1 MLFDVWGSDTLIHW
15 AGWAMVFIG
24 LIVLNEVGR
33 RTKLGAAIIFGVAPL
48 AMTIYCV
55 AIAIGVSQGAEWALT
70 NPTHVYQN
78 SWFHYAKVYAALAGC
93 WGFIAIK
100 YQWGKIGKAH
110 WFRAWPFVIVAINIM
125 IAVVSDFESAYHFF
139 VLGQSTWVTS
149 EGATQLAGWNNVFN
163 GIAGIIN
170 IFCMTGWWSVYAS
183 EDQTDMLWPDMT
195 WVYIIAYDIWN
206 FCYTYNCL
214 PTHSWFCGF
223 ALLLAPT
230 VAAFIWNKG
239 GWIQNRA
246 FTLAIWCMFA
256 QVFPYFQE
264 ESIFVTHSTLDPG
277 AATAVSIAALVAN
290 IAAIIYIA
298 YRAKKLGRNPYKQD
312 VFEGT
317 SDWEKATA
325 RRAKV
330 DYAHAEQRAW
340 RRHRLSTKQHS
351 RLRATQRIVEP
362 PECDSF
368 AFRGPFA
375 AARMRPNDALELNRI
390 LYFARALYGSIF
402 GYSVVPI
409 LSLGD
414 I

>member
-15 AGWAMVFIG
+15 AGWAIVFIG

-139 VLGQSTWVTS
+139 VLGESTWVTS

-183 EDQTDMLWPDMT
+183 EDKTDMLWPDMT

-230 VAAFIWNKG
+230 VAAFIWEQG
-239 GWIQNRA
+239 R
-246 FTLAIWCMFA
+246 
-256 QVFPYFQE
+256 
-264 ESIFVTHSTLDPG
+264 LDPEPRLYAG
-277 AATAVSIAALVAN
+277 HLVHVCPGVPVLPGGVHLCDPLHARPRRR
-290 IAAIIYIA
+290 
-298 YRAKKLGRNPYKQD
+298 YRGLDRRTGRQ
-312 VFEGT
+312 
-317 SDWEKATA
+317 
-325 RRAKV
+325 RRR
-330 DYAHAEQRAW
+330 DHL
-340 RRHRLSTKQHS
+340 HRLPRQ
-351 RLRATQRIVEP
+351 E
-362 PECDSF
+362 
-368 AFRGPFA
+368 
-375 AARMRPNDALELNRI
+375 ARPQ
-390 LYFARALYGSIF
+390 
-402 GYSVVPI
+402 
-409 LSLGD
+409 SLQAGCL
-414 I
+414 

>member
-163 GIAGIIN
+163 GIAGLIN

-214 PTHSWFCGF
+214 PTHSWYCGI

-230 VAAFIWNKG
+230 IAGLWWNKG

-246 FTLAIWCMFA
+246 FTLSMWCMFC
-256 QVFPYFQE
+256 QVCPMFAND
-264 ESIFVTHSTLDPG
+264 SIF
-277 AATAVSIAALVAN
+277 AVQSVNNPAVNTVVASIALIAN
-290 IAAIIYIA
+290 IAALSYIIY
-298 YRAKKLGRNPYKQD
+298 RSKKLKVNPYKQE
-312 VFEGT
+312 VFVGT
-317 SDWEKATA
+317 KDFREAMA
-325 RRAKV
+325 RRASTDYLLATEPTSATAAEIAEMVAYNELPVEGKPGFVYVAV
-330 DYAHAEQRAW
+330 DKNGQE
-340 RRHRLSTKQHS
+340 
-351 RLRATQRIVEP
+351 ATETIKRE
-362 PECDSF
+362 
-368 AFRGPFA
+368 
-375 AARMRPNDALELNRI
+375 
-390 LYFARALYGSIF
+390 
-402 GYSVVPI
+402 
-409 LSLGD
+409 
-414 I
+414 

>member
-183 EDQTDMLWPDMT
+183 EDKTDMLWPDMT

-206 FCYTYNCL
+206 F
-214 PTHSWFCGF
+214 
-223 ALLLAPT
+223 
-230 VAAFIWNKG
+230 
-239 GWIQNRA
+239 
-246 FTLAIWCMFA
+246 
-256 QVFPYFQE
+256 FQE
-264 ESIFVTHSTLDPG
+264 ESIFVTHSTLDPV
-277 AATAVSIAALVAN
+277 AATAVSIAALIAN

-312 VFEGT
+312 IFEGT

-330 DYAHAEQRAW
+330 DYAHAE
-340 RRHRLSTKQHS
+340 
-351 RLRATQRIVEP
+351 
-362 PECDSF
+362 
-368 AFRGPFA
+368 
-375 AARMRPNDALELNRI
+375 
-390 LYFARALYGSIF
+390 
-402 GYSVVPI
+402 
-409 LSLGD
+409 
-414 I
+414 

>member
-163 GIAGIIN
+163 GIAGLIN

-183 EDQTDMLWPDMT
+183 EDQTDMLWSRHHGYEDDGLTSENVRLYPSVRGHDP
-195 WVYIIAYDIWN
+195 
-206 FCYTYNCL
+206 NCL
-214 PTHSWFCGF
+214 
-223 ALLLAPT
+223 
-230 VAAFIWNKG
+230 
-239 GWIQNRA
+239 R
-246 FTLAIWCMFA
+246 
-256 QVFPYFQE
+256 
-264 ESIFVTHSTLDPG
+264 
-277 AATAVSIAALVAN
+277 
-290 IAAIIYIA
+290 
-298 YRAKKLGRNPYKQD
+298 YR
-312 VFEGT
+312 
-317 SDWEKATA
+317 W
-325 RRAKV
+325 
-330 DYAHAEQRAW
+330 
-340 RRHRLSTKQHS
+340 
-351 RLRATQRIVEP
+351 
-362 PECDSF
+362 
-368 AFRGPFA
+368 
-375 AARMRPNDALELNRI
+375 
-390 LYFARALYGSIF
+390 
-402 GYSVVPI
+402 
-409 LSLGD
+409 
-414 I
+414 

>member
-1 MLFDVWGSDTLIHW
+1 MLFDVWGSNTAIHW
-15 AGWAMVFIG
+15 LGWAMVFVG
-24 LIVLNEVGR
+24 LIALNEVGR
-33 RTKLGAAIIFGVAPL
+33 RTKAGAAIIFGVAPL

-100 YQWGKIGKAH
+100 YQWGKIGKAK

-139 VLGQSTWVTS
+139 ALGETTWVTS
-149 EGATQLAGWNNVFN
+149 EGATQLAGWNNVF
-163 GIAGIIN
+163 
-170 IFCMTGWWSVYAS
+170 
-183 EDQTDMLWPDMT
+183 
-195 WVYIIAYDIWN
+195 N

-264 ESIFVTHSTLDPG
+264 ESVFVTHSTLDPG
-277 AATAVSIAALVAN
+277 AALVVSVLALVAN
-290 IAAIIYIA
+290 IAAILYIA

-317 SDWEKATA
+317 RDWEIATA

-330 DYAHAEQRAW
+330 DYAHM
-340 RRHRLSTKQHS
+340 
-351 RLRATQRIVEP
+351 
-362 PECDSF
+362 D
-368 AFRGPFA
+368 
-375 AARMRPNDALELNRI
+375 
-390 LYFARALYGSIF
+390 
-402 GYSVVPI
+402 
-409 LSLGD
+409 
-414 I
+414 

>member
-1 MLFDVWGSDTLIHW
+1 MLFDVWVSDTLIHW

-55 AIAIGVSQGAEWALT
+55 AIAVGVSQGAEWALT

-139 VLGQSTWVTS
+139 VLGESTWVTS

-290 IAAIIYIA
+290 VAAIIYIA

-330 DYAHAEQRAW
+330 DYAHAE
-340 RRHRLSTKQHS
+340 
-351 RLRATQRIVEP
+351 
-362 PECDSF
+362 
-368 AFRGPFA
+368 
-375 AARMRPNDALELNRI
+375 
-390 LYFARALYGSIF
+390 
-402 GYSVVPI
+402 
-409 LSLGD
+409 
-414 I
+414 

>member
-15 AGWAMVFIG
+15 VGWAMVFIG

-139 VLGQSTWVTS
+139 VLGESTWVTS

-183 EDQTDMLWPDMT
+183 EDKTDMLWPDMT

-214 PTHSWFCGF
+214 PTHSWYCGI

-230 VAAFIWNKG
+230 IAGLIWNKG

-246 FTLAIWCMFA
+246 FTLSIWCMFC
-256 QVFPYFQE
+256 QMVPMFVNDSVFAVQSVNNPD
-264 ESIFVTHSTLDPG
+264 VNLG
-277 AATAVSIAALVAN
+277 VSIVALVAN
-290 IAAIIYIA
+290 IAALAYIV
-298 YRAKKLGRNPYKQD
+298 YRAKKLGVNPYKQEAF
-312 VFEGT
+312 VGT
-317 SDWEKATA
+317 KDFQKAMERRADTAYLLETEPASATA
-325 RRAKV
+325 
-330 DYAHAEQRAW
+330 AEIAEMVAYNE
-340 RRHRLSTKQHS
+340 LPAEGESGYVYV
-351 RLRATQRIVEP
+351 AVEKD
-362 PECDSF
+362 EQ
-368 AFRGPFA
+368 
-375 AARMRPNDALELNRI
+375 
-390 LYFARALYGSIF
+390 
-402 GYSVVPI
+402 
-409 LSLGD
+409 
-414 I
+414 

>member
-100 YQWGKIGKAH
+100 YQWGKIGKVH

-125 IAVVSDFESAYHFF
+125 IAV
-139 VLGQSTWVTS
+139 
-149 EGATQLAGWNNVFN
+149 
-163 GIAGIIN
+163 
-170 IFCMTGWWSVYAS
+170 VYAS

-256 QVFPYFQE
+256 QVFPFFQE

-290 IAAIIYIA
+290 VAAIIYIA

-330 DYAHAEQRAW
+330 DYAHAE
-340 RRHRLSTKQHS
+340 
-351 RLRATQRIVEP
+351 
-362 PECDSF
+362 
-368 AFRGPFA
+368 
-375 AARMRPNDALELNRI
+375 
-390 LYFARALYGSIF
+390 
-402 GYSVVPI
+402 
-409 LSLGD
+409 
-414 I
+414 

>member
-223 ALLLAPT
+223 AGAT
-230 VAAFIWNKG
+230 VDAFIWNKG

-256 QVFPYFQE
+256 QVFPVLQE
-264 ESIFVTHSTLDPG
+264 ESIFVTTPRSTLAPLPRSRSPHWSP
-277 AATAVSIAALVAN
+277 TSSRS
-290 IAAIIYIA
+290 YIA
-298 YRAKKLGRNPYKQD
+298 YRAKKPPAAIPLANRM
-312 VFEGT
+312 
-317 SDWEKATA
+317 S
-325 RRAKV
+325 
-330 DYAHAEQRAW
+330 
-340 RRHRLSTKQHS
+340 
-351 RLRATQRIVEP
+351 LRAPAIGRRLP
-362 PECDSF
+362 L
-368 AFRGPFA
+368 A
-375 AARMRPNDALELNRI
+375 APRLITRTPSN
-390 LYFARALYGSIF
+390 
-402 GYSVVPI
+402 VP
-409 LSLGD
+409 GAHTA
-414 I
+414 

>member
-78 SWFHYAKVYAALAGC
+78 SWFHYAKVYAATAGC
-93 WGFIAIK
+93 IGFMMLK
-100 YQWGKIGKAH
+100 YSWGKIGRSH
-110 WFRAWPFVIVAINIM
+110 WFKAFPFVIVAINIL
-125 IAVVSDFESAYHFF
+125 IAVVSDFESAFRAF
-139 VLGQSTWVTS
+139 GTTWVST
-149 EGATQLAGWNNVFN
+149 EGVTLYGGWHNVFN

-170 IFCMTGWWSVYAS
+170 IFCMTGWFGIYISKKR
-183 EDQTDMLWPDMT
+183 QDMLWPDMT
-195 WVYIIAYDIWN
+195 WVYILAYDLWN

-214 PTHSWFCGF
+214 PTHSWYCGI

-230 VAAFIWNKG
+230 IAGLIWNKG

-330 DYAHAEQRAW
+330 DYAHAE
-340 RRHRLSTKQHS
+340 
-351 RLRATQRIVEP
+351 
-362 PECDSF
+362 
-368 AFRGPFA
+368 
-375 AARMRPNDALELNRI
+375 
-390 LYFARALYGSIF
+390 
-402 GYSVVPI
+402 
-409 LSLGD
+409 
-414 I
+414 

>member
-1 MLFDVWGSDTLIHW
+1 MLFDVWGSSAGIHW
-15 AGWAMVFIG
+15 LGWVMVFIG

-33 RTKLGAAIIFGVAPL
+33 RSKAGAAIIFIVAPL
-48 AMTIYCV
+48 AMTIYCI
-55 AIAIGVSQGAEWALT
+55 AIAVGVANGQEWALT

-100 YQWGKIGKAH
+100 YQWGKIGKAK
-110 WFRAWPFVIVAINIM
+110 WFRVWPFVIVAINIM

-139 VLGQSTWVTS
+139 ALGETTWVTS
-149 EGATQLAGWNNVFN
+149 EGVTQLAGWNNVFN

-170 IFCMTGWWSVYAS
+170 IFCM
-183 EDQTDMLWPDMT
+183 TDMLWPDMT

-246 FTLAIWCMFA
+246 FTLAIWCIFA
-256 QVFPYFQE
+256 QVFPFFQE
-264 ESIFVTHSTLDPG
+264 QSIFVTHSTLDPN
-277 AATAVSIAALVAN
+277 AALVVSILALVAN
-290 IAAIIYIA
+290 VAAIIYIV

-317 SDWEKATA
+317 RDWDIATA

-330 DYAHAEQRAW
+330 DYAHM
-340 RRHRLSTKQHS
+340 
-351 RLRATQRIVEP
+351 
-362 PECDSF
+362 D
-368 AFRGPFA
+368 
-375 AARMRPNDALELNRI
+375 
-390 LYFARALYGSIF
+390 
-402 GYSVVPI
+402 
-409 LSLGD
+409 
-414 I
+414 